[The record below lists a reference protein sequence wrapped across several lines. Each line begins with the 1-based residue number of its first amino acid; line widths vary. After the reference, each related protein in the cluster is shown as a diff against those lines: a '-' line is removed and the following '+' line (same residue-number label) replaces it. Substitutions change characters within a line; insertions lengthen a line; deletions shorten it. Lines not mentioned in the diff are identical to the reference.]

1 MKRSSLDSRSSN
13 QDNDY
18 NYSNSIH
25 TSNLTKIYGNHPAV
39 ISLSINVNSGDI
51 FGFLGP
57 NGAGK
62 TTTIRMM
69 CGLLSPSSGTGKVAG
84 LDIVKDSLKIRRI
97 IGLLPESSGFYNWMN
112 AEEYLLYFAGLYRIE
127 SYIARKRT
135 NDLLEKVG
143 LAAKSFV
150 PIGYYSRGM
159 KQRLGLART
168 LINNPKIIFLD
179 EPTLGL
185 DPKGQQDIQKIL
197 LDLNRENNVTVF
209 LSSHALS
216 EVSSLCNRI
225 AILNKGRLIAQGSIE
240 ELRRL
245 VGSSSASLLIRILNS
260 HDAQKAL
267 SDLPIQIKVNSDI
280 NNNDNKLIDVSIL
293 EEVSKSVNKTIEI
306 FEKAGLQIYEVR
318 RLDMSLEDIFFK
330 LTDRRKQQLHP
341 EVKVERGKNNSNSS
355 TSFDI
360 TTDQQLENEKMSRR
374 RER

>member
-1 MKRSSLDSRSSN
+1 MTRSILAPGSST
-13 QDNDY
+13 QDND
-18 NYSNSIH
+18 NYTNSIH
-25 TSNLTKIYGNHPAV
+25 TSNLTKIYKNFPAV
-39 ISLSINVNSGDI
+39 SSLSIDVNSGDI

-112 AEEYLLYFAGLYRIE
+112 AKEYLLYFARLYRIE
-127 SYIARKRT
+127 PYIARKRT

-159 KQRLGLART
+159 KQRIGLART

-197 LDLNRENNVTVF
+197 LDLNHEKNVTVF

-225 AILNKGRLIAQGSIE
+225 AIVNRGRLIAQGSID

-245 VGSSSASLLIRILNS
+245 VGSSSGTLLVRILNS
-260 HDAQKAL
+260 PNAKKAL
-267 SDLPIQIKVNSDI
+267 SDLPLQIKINSDI
-280 NNNDNKLIDVSIL
+280 NNNDKKLIDIYISEQVS
-293 EEVSKSVNKTIEI
+293 ESANKTIEI

-318 RLDMSLEDIFFK
+318 RLVMSLEDIFFK
-330 LTDRRKQQLHP
+330 LTYTKSQQQLDP
-341 EVKVERGKNNSNSS
+341 DAKAERWKNNSDSS
-355 TSFDI
+355 VSIDH
-360 TTDQQLENEKMSRR
+360 TTDLQLENEKRS
-374 RER
+374 EK